1 VVHSELDAL
10 DVAILREVKRSTKLT
25 LGGPAPDAGT
35 VPLSLHAHIPRRWPA
50 PQAEIER

>member
-35 VPLSLHAHIPRRWPA
+35 TPLSRPAHLPRRWPA